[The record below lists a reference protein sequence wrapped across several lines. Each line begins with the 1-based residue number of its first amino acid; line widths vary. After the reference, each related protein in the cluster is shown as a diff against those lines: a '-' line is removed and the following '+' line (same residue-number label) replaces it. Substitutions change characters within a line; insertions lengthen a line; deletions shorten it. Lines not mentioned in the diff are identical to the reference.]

1 MSHHPSHINTM
12 SKSQLLTSIGSIIL
26 SFIASSHHW
35 LHMTI
40 LFVLGSSTGAMASM
54 ASITWVRRFMIVATL
69 ITTLFSLFRLGK
81 HKHMSVV
88 VKSITIVSAVIS
100 IGFVIYTMFNFGW

>member
-12 SKSQLLTSIGSIIL
+12 SKLQLLTSIGSIIL

-54 ASITWVRRFMIVATL
+54 
-69 ITTLFSLFRLGK
+69 
-81 HKHMSVV
+81 SVV

-100 IGFVIYTMFNFGW
+100 LGFVIYPMFNFGW